1 MRILKSLALTITA
14 ISALFALS
22 GCIPVMVGAIA
33 YSSAK
38 TGEQRREFI
47 RDYHTN
53 NTLREQAGLEPLDL
67 CTEKYKFDK
76 YWARQDPEC
85 KEKVKEFDKDEQT
98 HTSKEA
104 EQLQGVIEN
113 R

>member
-1 MRILKSLALTITA
+1 MKSLTSLS
-14 ISALFALS
+14 ISLLISISGLVSS
-22 GCIPVMVGAIA
+22 GCIPALVAATA
-33 YSSAK
+33 YSSVK
-38 TGEQRREFI
+38 TSSEHRKFI
-47 RDYHTN
+47 RDFHASN
-53 NTLREQAGLEPLDL
+53 ALRQETGLPPLDL

-85 KEKVKEFDKDEQT
+85 KETVKKLDKDEKAY
-98 HTSKEA
+98 TSREA